1 MRPRICWVGVR
12 ERSGKTYLNYI
23 PYEPTAN
30 GHDRGGMWLCV
41 VTPRNEKGCALR
53 SGNTCLCTC
62 GHTGRDQGI
71 FFNHCVQWAAS
82 QRTLVRVAPMAWM
95 LR

>member
-1 MRPRICWVGVR
+1 MEWEYLFLYLWPYRERPR
-12 ERSGKTYLNYI
+12 
-23 PYEPTAN
+23 
-30 GHDRGGMWLCV
+30 DF
-41 VTPRNEKGCALR
+41 
-53 SGNTCLCTC
+53 
-62 GHTGRDQGI
+62 